1 MATNKQLLEID
12 PDLMPHSNLLLNNE
26 PGPSKSLD
34 DSVPWKSVKPQPGIC
49 IKTRKRDGE
58 KVFINLC
65 HTKDMPAPRDVSE
78 AELLKILESDQP
90 GSYRIAMSLA
100 DAHIE
105 ADKGGNPC
113 LVYDVAI
120 NSDFFKKV
128 NSSKLFKRFVFTVI
142 SEGLENKYKFEL
154 DPKAD
159 LIELKNRRVMGIL
172 QYHRIEQRPINYG
185 DPVKP
190 KLLIE
195 ELDSAKSE
203 TSRSQD
209 NIVILRTPD
218 TGKPDHL
225 RVFILVRNIDT
236 PEVLLGEDRIIVKD
250 SSSVNTTPYVDEFL
264 PCHVQCER
272 ALVVTPRPSP
282 HVLEMILPVT

>member
-12 PDLMPHSNLLLNNE
+12 PDLMPHSNLLLNE
-26 PGPSKSLD
+26 PGSSKSSD
-34 DSVPWKSVKPQPGIC
+34 DTVPWKPVKPQPGIC
-49 IKTRKRDGE
+49 IKTRKQDGE

-65 HTKDMPAPRDVSE
+65 HTKDIPAPRSIDE

-90 GSYRIAMSLA
+90 GSYKIAMSLA

-128 NSSKLFKRFVFTVI
+128 ESSKLFKRFVFTVV
-142 SEGLENKYKFEL
+142 SEGLENKYKFQM

-195 ELDSAKSE
+195 ELDSVKLE
-203 TSRSQD
+203 TPRSQD
-209 NIVILRTPD
+209 NIVILRTPV
-218 TGKPDHL
+218 TGKTDHL
-225 RVFILVRNIDT
+225 RVFVHVKNIET

-250 SSSVNTTPYVDEFL
+250 LSSVNAAPYVDEFL

-272 ALVVTPRPSP
+272 ALVVNPRPSP
-282 HVLEMILPVT
+282 NVLEMILPVN